1 MFKSLALAASAL
13 AFAAC
18 GGGADSAAAD
28 NAASTPAGGA
38 ETAAPATTAPAGD
51 VAMAPATGTTH
62 EIKMLGDDKGY
73 RFEPANITIKTGD
86 AVKFTFVSGGPHN
99 VSFTHDTDMPA
110 DVKAQL
116 DANLGSERLA
126 ELMSNMYTEPGQGI
140 TISFAKIPAGAYDYN
155 CTPHLAMGMT
165 GVITVE

>member
-18 GGGADSAAAD
+18 GGGADSAPAD
-28 NAASTPAGGA
+28 NAAATPAGGA
-38 ETAAPATTAPAGD
+38 ETAAPATTSAGS
-51 VAMAPATGTTH
+51 AEFAPATGTTH
-62 EIKMLGDDKGY
+62 EVKMLGDDKGY
-73 RFEPANITIKTGD
+73 RFEPANLTIKQGD
-86 AVKFTFVSGGPHN
+86 AVKFVFVSGGPHN
-99 VSFTHDTDMPA
+99 VSFTNDTDMPA

-140 TISFAKIPAGAYDYN
+140 TVSFAKIPAGKYDYN